1 MAPMPLHEAIRTA
14 YAGRARQED
23 IADKIGINQSQISRW
38 SRGENLPTLEQLAQI
53 EDAAGRPR
61 GFILNAAGLTSPVT
75 TVREAVA
82 MDPNLSWP
90 FPPHAIRR
98 TVGAWT
104 SCSTSTATLTRACW
118 PERWTLAAASH
129 RLPRASPTGVATSRR
144 WPTPPAATRP
154 T

>member
-82 MDPNLSWP
+82 MDPNLSDDWRR
-90 FPPHAIRR
+90 AILA
-98 TVGAWT
+98 VYDQA
-104 SCSTSTATLTRACW
+104 LEPDIHQRADGQDRG
-118 PERWTLAAASH
+118 PE
-129 RLPRASPTGVATSRR
+129 P
-144 WPTPPAATRP
+144 
-154 T
+154 